1 MCRKDKPITYFMDK
15 ITIVQEL
22 ITEVDKMQ
30 QQLVAIR
37 QRLALLEVS
46 MQADVATLQASEL
59 RVKQLEMM
67 LANQKSQVESQCK
80 VSAEGKRSLNYA
92 EPQPDFMSRAN
103 KVEGQ
108 KSQVEGQRSQVESRS
123 KEGALLNAEMDN
135 QLENTIDQPKNP
147 EIDESSQRLNAST
160 PQQQNTE
167 SPEQHEINSP
177 NCRRAD
183 ECEVRISTESPS
195 RDARII
201 TDLRKAIGLNDR
213 FRFKN
218 DLFANNES
226 LLFDTIDVLNGM
238 HSLSEADAY
247 IKAHFDW
254 KADDATVVYFYEIL
268 ERKFFRP

>member
-1 MCRKDKPITYFMDK
+1 
-15 ITIVQEL
+15 
-22 ITEVDKMQ
+22 
-30 QQLVAIR
+30 
-37 QRLALLEVS
+37 
-46 MQADVATLQASEL
+46 
-59 RVKQLEMM
+59 M
-67 LANQKSQVESQCK
+67 LASQKSQD
-80 VSAEGKRSLNYA
+80 EG
-92 EPQPDFMSRAN
+92 
-103 KVEGQ
+103 
-108 KSQVEGQRSQVESRS
+108 RS

-167 SPEQHEINSP
+167 SPEQREINSP
-177 NCRRAD
+177 NCRRTD

>member
-67 LANQKSQVESQCK
+67 LASQKSQ
-80 VSAEGKRSLNYA
+80 
-92 EPQPDFMSRAN
+92 D
-103 KVEGQ
+103 EGQ
-108 KSQVEGQRSQVESRS
+108 KLQVEGRS

-135 QLENTIDQPKNP
+135 QLENTIDQPMNP
-147 EIDESSQRLNAST
+147 EIDESSQRFNAST
-160 PQQQNTE
+160 LQQQNTE

-177 NCRRAD
+177 NSRRAD

>member
-1 MCRKDKPITYFMDK
+1 
-15 ITIVQEL
+15 
-22 ITEVDKMQ
+22 
-30 QQLVAIR
+30 
-37 QRLALLEVS
+37 
-46 MQADVATLQASEL
+46 
-59 RVKQLEMM
+59 
-67 LANQKSQVESQCK
+67 

-103 KVEGQ
+103 KVESQ
-108 KSQVEGQRSQVESRS
+108 KSQDEGRS

-167 SPEQHEINSP
+167 SPEQREINSP

-201 TDLRKAIGLNDR
+201 TDLKKAIGLNDR
-213 FRFKN
+213 FRFRN
-218 DLFANNES
+218 DLFNKDEK
-226 LLFDTIDVLNGM
+226 LMLDTIEALNGLATM
-238 HSLSEADAY
+238 SEAKAY
-247 IKAHFDW
+247 LSARFTW
-254 KADDATVVYFYEIL
+254 KEDDASVVYFYEIL
-268 ERKFFRP
+268 ERKFV

>member
-1 MCRKDKPITYFMDK
+1 MDK

-22 ITEVDKMQ
+22 IIEVDKMQ

-67 LANQKSQVESQCK
+67 LASQKLQVESQCK

-103 KVEGQ
+103 KVESQKLQVESQKSQVEGQ
-108 KSQVEGQRSQVESRS
+108 KSQVEGWS
-123 KEGALLNAEMDN
+123 KEGVLLNAEMDN

-167 SPEQHEINSP
+167 SPEQREINST
-177 NCRRAD
+177 NCRRTD

>member
-22 ITEVDKMQ
+22 ITEVDKIQ

-67 LANQKSQVESQCK
+67 LASQKSQVAS
-80 VSAEGKRSLNYA
+80 
-92 EPQPDFMSRAN
+92 
-103 KVEGQ
+103 Q
-108 KSQVEGQRSQVESRS
+108 KSQDEGRS
-123 KEGALLNAEMDN
+123 KEGALLNAEMEN
-135 QLENTIDQPKNP
+135 QLENTIDQPNNP

-167 SPEQHEINSP
+167 LPEQREINSP

>member
-67 LANQKSQVESQCK
+67 LANQKSQD
-80 VSAEGKRSLNYA
+80 EG
-92 EPQPDFMSRAN
+92 
-103 KVEGQ
+103 
-108 KSQVEGQRSQVESRS
+108 RS

-135 QLENTIDQPKNP
+135 QLENAIDQPKNS

-167 SPEQHEINSP
+167 SPEQREINSP

>member
-67 LANQKSQVESQCK
+67 LANQKSQVAS
-80 VSAEGKRSLNYA
+80 
-92 EPQPDFMSRAN
+92 
-103 KVEGQ
+103 Q
-108 KSQVEGQRSQVESRS
+108 KSQVEGHKSQDEGRSR
-123 KEGALLNAEMDN
+123 EGVLLNAEMDN
-135 QLENTIDQPKNP
+135 QLENTIDQPKNS

-160 PQQQNTE
+160 LQQQNTE

-177 NCRRAD
+177 NSRRAD

>member
-67 LANQKSQVESQCK
+67 LASQKSQD
-80 VSAEGKRSLNYA
+80 EG
-92 EPQPDFMSRAN
+92 
-103 KVEGQ
+103 
-108 KSQVEGQRSQVESRS
+108 RS

-167 SPEQHEINSP
+167 SPEQREINSP

>member
-67 LANQKSQVESQCK
+67 LASQKSQVESQCK

-103 KVEGQ
+103 KVESQ
-108 KSQVEGQRSQVESRS
+108 KLQVEGRS
-123 KEGALLNAEMDN
+123 KEGALLNAETDN
-135 QLENTIDQPKNP
+135 QLENTIDQPMNP
-147 EIDESSQRLNAST
+147 EIDESSQRFNDST

-167 SPEQHEINSP
+167 SPEQREINSP

>member
-67 LANQKSQVESQCK
+67 LANQKSQVE
-80 VSAEGKRSLNYA
+80 
-92 EPQPDFMSRAN
+92 
-103 KVEGQ
+103 
-108 KSQVEGQRSQVESRS
+108 GQRSQVESRS

-135 QLENTIDQPKNP
+135 QLENTIDQPKNS

-160 PQQQNTE
+160 LQQQNTE

-177 NCRRAD
+177 NSRRAD

>member
-67 LANQKSQVESQCK
+67 LASQKSQD
-80 VSAEGKRSLNYA
+80 EG
-92 EPQPDFMSRAN
+92 
-103 KVEGQ
+103 
-108 KSQVEGQRSQVESRS
+108 RS

-135 QLENTIDQPKNP
+135 QLENTIDQPNNP
-147 EIDESSQRLNAST
+147 EIDESSQRFNAST

-167 SPEQHEINSP
+167 SPEQREINSP

-238 HSLSEADAY
+238 QSLSEADAY

>member
-67 LANQKSQVESQCK
+67 LAS
-80 VSAEGKRSLNYA
+80 
-92 EPQPDFMSRAN
+92 
-103 KVEGQ
+103 Q
-108 KSQVEGQRSQVESRS
+108 KSQVEGHKSQDEGRS

-160 PQQQNTE
+160 LQQQNTE

-177 NCRRAD
+177 NSRRAD

>member
-67 LANQKSQVESQCK
+67 LASQKSQD
-80 VSAEGKRSLNYA
+80 EG
-92 EPQPDFMSRAN
+92 
-103 KVEGQ
+103 
-108 KSQVEGQRSQVESRS
+108 RS
-123 KEGALLNAEMDN
+123 KEGVLLNAEMDN
-135 QLENTIDQPKNP
+135 QLEKTIDQPKNS

>member
-22 ITEVDKMQ
+22 ISEVDKMQ

-67 LANQKSQVESQCK
+67 LASQKSQ
-80 VSAEGKRSLNYA
+80 
-92 EPQPDFMSRAN
+92 
-103 KVEGQ
+103 VEGQ
-108 KSQVEGQRSQVESRS
+108 KSQVEGQRLQVEGRS
-123 KEGALLNAEMDN
+123 KEGALLNAEMEN

-147 EIDESSQRLNAST
+147 EIDESSQRLNTST
-160 PQQQNTE
+160 PQQHNTE
-167 SPEQHEINSP
+167 SPEQREINSP
-177 NCRRAD
+177 NCRRTD

-226 LLFDTIDVLNGM
+226 LLFDTVDVLNGM

>member
-67 LANQKSQVESQCK
+67 LAS
-80 VSAEGKRSLNYA
+80 
-92 EPQPDFMSRAN
+92 
-103 KVEGQ
+103 Q

-135 QLENTIDQPKNP
+135 QLENTIDQPKNS

-160 PQQQNTE
+160 LQQQNTE

-177 NCRRAD
+177 NSRRAD

>member
-67 LANQKSQVESQCK
+67 LAS
-80 VSAEGKRSLNYA
+80 
-92 EPQPDFMSRAN
+92 
-103 KVEGQ
+103 Q

-147 EIDESSQRLNAST
+147 EIDESSQRFNAST

-167 SPEQHEINSP
+167 SPEQREINSP

>member
-67 LANQKSQVESQCK
+67 LASQKSQVESQCK

-108 KSQVEGQRSQVESRS
+108 RLQVEGRS

-167 SPEQHEINSP
+167 SPEQREINST
-177 NCRRAD
+177 NCRRTD

>member
-67 LANQKSQVESQCK
+67 LANQKSQVE
-80 VSAEGKRSLNYA
+80 
-92 EPQPDFMSRAN
+92 
-103 KVEGQ
+103 GQ
-108 KSQVEGQRSQVESRS
+108 KSQDEGRS

-167 SPEQHEINSP
+167 SPEQREINSP

>member
-67 LANQKSQVESQCK
+67 LASQKLQD
-80 VSAEGKRSLNYA
+80 EG
-92 EPQPDFMSRAN
+92 
-103 KVEGQ
+103 
-108 KSQVEGQRSQVESRS
+108 RS

-147 EIDESSQRLNAST
+147 EIDESSQRLNASM

>member
-67 LANQKSQVESQCK
+67 LANQKSQVE
-80 VSAEGKRSLNYA
+80 
-92 EPQPDFMSRAN
+92 
-103 KVEGQ
+103 GQ
-108 KSQVEGQRSQVESRS
+108 KSQDEGRS

-135 QLENTIDQPKNP
+135 QLENAIDQPKNP
-147 EIDESSQRLNAST
+147 EIDESSQRFNAST

-167 SPEQHEINSP
+167 SPEQCEINSP

>member
-67 LANQKSQVESQCK
+67 LAS
-80 VSAEGKRSLNYA
+80 
-92 EPQPDFMSRAN
+92 
-103 KVEGQ
+103 
-108 KSQVEGQRSQVESRS
+108 QRSQVEGRS

-135 QLENTIDQPKNP
+135 QLENTINQPKNP
-147 EIDESSQRLNAST
+147 EIDESSQRLNDST

-167 SPEQHEINSP
+167 SPEQREINSP

-183 ECEVRISTESPS
+183 ECEVRISPESPS

-238 HSLSEADAY
+238 QSLSEADAY

>member
-67 LANQKSQVESQCK
+67 LASQKSQD
-80 VSAEGKRSLNYA
+80 EG
-92 EPQPDFMSRAN
+92 
-103 KVEGQ
+103 
-108 KSQVEGQRSQVESRS
+108 RS

-135 QLENTIDQPKNP
+135 QLENTIDQPKNS

-177 NCRRAD
+177 NSRRAD